1 MLYMQ
6 VYISWDQNPWSRNVL
21 YDLGSEWDVKK
32 VICIHISWNE
42 NLVATVE
49 AFIYIHR
56 FYLKP
61 NKPWQERKIE
71 IEQKHYHS
79 PYMCINGKIKSHGAN
94 LEYRNHDEGG
104 EKSLL
109 ELKQGS
115 QAQPSFL
122 DLKAHTSPSNL
133 KVLSLILTKPNLHFF
148 AVFKQEGKRGMY
160 RRGREIK
167 TGKVGIKG
175 KVLKPYAPTE
185 KIRNIRD
192 RNQQQTW
199 LGFQKKP

>member
-133 KVLSLILTKPNLHFF
+133 KVLSLWFLASLTYTFSPCSN
-148 AVFKQEGKRGMY
+148 KRG
-160 RRGREIK
+160 
-167 TGKVGIKG
+167 KG
-175 KVLKPYAPTE
+175 VCIGEGERSKRVKSA
-185 KIRNIRD
+185 
-192 RNQQQTW
+192 
-199 LGFQKKP
+199 